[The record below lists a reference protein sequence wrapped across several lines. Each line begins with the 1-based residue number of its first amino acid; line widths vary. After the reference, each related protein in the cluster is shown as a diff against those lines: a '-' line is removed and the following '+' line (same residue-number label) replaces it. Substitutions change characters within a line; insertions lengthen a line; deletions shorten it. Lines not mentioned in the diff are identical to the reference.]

1 MTKPTA
7 GHGRVT
13 TSRLSGVAGMT
24 DGLPKPADIAEAIC
38 AIAYTD
44 GKTGGIFA
52 AALDVLA
59 GRLQVSQQTLAD
71 ALAAGIGSGW
81 LRQGVGQEMG
91 KGARRGVGQVE
102 LTAAG
107 IYVAKLTLKLPT

>member
-1 MTKPTA
+1 MD

-13 TSRLSGVAGMT
+13 ISSGVVGMA

-44 GKTGGIFA
+44 GKIGGVYA

-59 GRLQVSQQTLAD
+59 GRLQVSQQALAE

-81 LRQGVGQEMG
+81 LRKGIGQGMDKGPGMG
-91 KGARRGVGQVE
+91 TRQGAGQVE

-107 IYVAKLTLKLPT
+107 VYIAKLVLKLPT